1 MIIIANGTNI
11 GNVNSSRTSYT
22 PSVTATIMSSRI
34 TSTNNQP
41 LTTMDTVL
49 LTSETSNSAI
59 NMISTMAMSDTAM
72 TTLPPKT
79 MTKFNNRT
87 TQSSSGQATSGNLAP
102 LTTISHGNTT
112 NMIRSTSMPLNLSST
127 VTDSSGSNAT
137 TKQQPASTIK
147 ITSLRL
153 SNTSTSKANTLLF
166 TAIES
171 SNTAADMISTIVIAS
186 TRPLNTGATLGTTKT
201 MAVINIPTVPTTQSV
216 SVLTTP
222 EPLSPL
228 MTPDSSNSPSN
239 PESFFEINKWIFIPV
254 FIVVGIVTILLVP
267 GAVCGYF
274 KISKP
279 IYETLTT

>member
-1 MIIIANGTNI
+1 
-11 GNVNSSRTSYT
+11 
-22 PSVTATIMSSRI
+22 MSSRI

-41 LTTMDTVL
+41 LDTVL

-59 NMISTMAMSDTAM
+59 NVISTMAMSDTAM

-79 MTKFNNRT
+79 MTKFNRT
-87 TQSSSGQATSGNLAP
+87 TQSSSGQATSRNLAP

-112 NMIRSTSMPLNLSST
+112 SMIRSTSMPLNLSPT
-127 VTDSSGSNAT
+127 MTDSSGSNAT